1 MAHARLFLAAA
12 LLTWGLARGSR
23 DPEAGLTRVR
33 RGWTMP
39 GTLWCGAGHSAG
51 NFSDLGVFQGPDVC
65 CREHDHCEA
74 QIPALGYR
82 YGKRN
87 LRLHTISHCDCDSR
101 FRRCLMS
108 LNDAISNLIGASF
121 FNLLEVPCFVLEE
134 SEECIEWHWW
144 GGCKEYGPVPLA
156 HLVQQSHYQP
166 PVPTTQQPSL
176 ATRPSPHGRRRGKGR
191 KRRPHL
197 EPASASAPALT
208 PAHSQA
214 HWHQPSPAATASGL
228 APRLGT
234 PFQTDQLKTTTVG
247 ILPTEASKVQ
257 KEGASL
263 DAGRRSS
270 AIIPGSR
277 DTAQSCSCYRR
288 LDQCPY
294 WIGPHEIKYQLHNMD
309 SRTLFHCN
317 CTRRLARFM
326 RRMKGLNEVEGQV
339 LSDYVS
345 TSCFVLETP
354 PECRNGQQQQ
364 PNCIGVGRARL
375 SPARHLTNQLTD
387 KLWGSSLKVKR
398 QEQRPPHRPLRL
410 FSKCRQLA
418 RAARHVVPHQT

>member
-1 MAHARLFLAAA
+1 YVWIWDRSIHPCPLCATPKRTRPASHRMPAAA
-12 LLTWGLARGSR
+12 SR
-23 DPEAGLTRVR
+23 
-33 RGWTMP
+33 
-39 GTLWCGAGHSAG
+39 
-51 NFSDLGVFQGPDVC
+51 VFQGPDVC

-234 PFQTDQLKTTTVG
+234 PFQTDH
-247 ILPTEASKVQ
+247 
-257 KEGASL
+257 
-263 DAGRRSS
+263 
-270 AIIPGSR
+270 
-277 DTAQSCSCYRR
+277 CSCYRR

-317 CTRRLARFM
+317 CTRRGIGGKCPPLFALRP
-326 RRMKGLNEVEGQV
+326 VW
-339 LSDYVS
+339 LSPSVPLS
-345 TSCFVLETP
+345 LPSS
-354 PECRNGQQQQ
+354 
-364 PNCIGVGRARL
+364 CIGVGRARL

>member
-1 MAHARLFLAAA
+1 SIH
-12 LLTWGLARGSR
+12 
-23 DPEAGLTRVR
+23 PC
-33 RGWTMP
+33 P
-39 GTLWCGAGHSAG
+39 LW
-51 NFSDLGVFQGPDVC
+51 VFQGPDVC

-101 FRRCLMS
+101 
-108 LNDAISNLIGASF
+108 
-121 FNLLEVPCFVLEE
+121 
-134 SEECIEWHWW
+134 
-144 GGCKEYGPVPLA
+144 CKEYGPVPLA

-228 APRLGT
+228 APRL
-234 PFQTDQLKTTTVG
+234 
-247 ILPTEASKVQ
+247 
-257 KEGASL
+257 
-263 DAGRRSS
+263 
-270 AIIPGSR
+270 
-277 DTAQSCSCYRR
+277 AQSCSCYRR

-317 CTRRLARFM
+317 CTRR
-326 RRMKGLNEVEGQV
+326 
-339 LSDYVS
+339 
-345 TSCFVLETP
+345 
-354 PECRNGQQQQ
+354 
-364 PNCIGVGRARL
+364 
-375 SPARHLTNQLTD
+375 
-387 KLWGSSLKVKR
+387 
-398 QEQRPPHRPLRL
+398 
-410 FSKCRQLA
+410 
-418 RAARHVVPHQT
+418 

>member
-12 LLTWGLARGSR
+12 LLTWGLAGGSR
-23 DPEAGLTRVR
+23 DPDEAVWRVR

-101 FRRCLMS
+101 FRRCLMN

-121 FNLLEVPCFVLEE
+121 FNLLEIPCFVLEE

-144 GGCKEYGPVPLA
+144 GGCKEYGSVPLA
-156 HLVQQSHYQP
+156 HLVQQSHYQSLT
-166 PVPTTQQPSL
+166 PTTKQPRLATQPS
-176 ATRPSPHGRRRGKGR
+176 RHGRRRQKGR
-191 KRRPHL
+191 KQKLHL
-197 EPASASAPALT
+197 EPSSEPD
-208 PAHSQA
+208 
-214 HWHQPSPAATASGL
+214 WQPSPAVTASGL
-228 APRLGT
+228 APRFGT
-234 PFQTDQLKTTTVG
+234 PLEPDQLKMTTAG
-247 ILPTEASKVQ
+247 ILPTEPPKVQ
-257 KEGASL
+257 KEEATL
-263 DAGRRSS
+263 DAGRHSS

-277 DTAQSCSCYRR
+277 DMAQSCSCYRR

-294 WIGPHEIKYQLHNMD
+294 RIGPHEIKYQLHNMD

-354 PECRNGQQQQ
+354 PECQNGQQQQ
-364 PNCIGVGRARL
+364 PNCIGVGRAHL
-375 SPARHLTNQLTD
+375 APARHLTNQLTD

-398 QEQRPPHRPLRL
+398 QEQRAPDRPLRL

-418 RAARHVVPHQT
+418 RAARRAVPHQT